1 MDDLEEMNKFL
12 ERYNLTR
19 LNPEDIENINRLIEV
34 LKLKLVKN
42 LPTNK
47 RPGSDG
53 FSGKF

>member
-53 FSGKF
+53 FTGKF

>member
-42 LPTNK
+42 LPTNQ

-53 FSGKF
+53 FTGKF